1 MNLLLKEQFL
11 KQQNYESNLIL
22 HMRSSQLLPKV
33 GCVVY
38 LVIIQYFLLSNSIS
52 IKNYILL
59 KLYYFTIIL
68 YFTILLF
75 YHFFNKIAEI
85 CWIKF
90 CYLQNVSSF
99 FKSALKF
106 CWNLNLNSEVISN
119 NLFLIQGIAS
129 WHCSS

>member
-1 MNLLLKEQFL
+1 MEKYELASQGAVSGTTKLWVQLDSSYAQFSTL
-11 KQQNYESNLIL
+11 AESWL
-22 HMRSSQLLPKV
+22 
-33 GCVVY
+33 CC
-38 LVIIQYFLLSNSIS
+38 LSGNNSIFF
-52 IKNYILL
+52 IVKF
-59 KLYYFTIIL
+59 YFNQEL
-68 YFTILLF
+68 YFTRF
-75 YHFFNKIAEI
+75 HFFNKIAEI

-99 FKSALKF
+99 FKSTLKF